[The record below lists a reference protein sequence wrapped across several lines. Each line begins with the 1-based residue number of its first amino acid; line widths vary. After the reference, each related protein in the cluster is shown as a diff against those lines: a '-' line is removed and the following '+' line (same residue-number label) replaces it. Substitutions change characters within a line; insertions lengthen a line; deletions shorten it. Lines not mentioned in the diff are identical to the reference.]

1 MASDA
6 LRKDIDLVWVVPM
19 VGDVA
24 YPVGQLVRGDPF
36 EVCISNKRFF
46 VEVFYHVVHNVTYV
60 MLSSPVFRECTKG
73 DPYPPRMDDMASAVY
88 YSTFN
93 QCQCRHK
100 TSRRGVLTATGIAE
114 TCRRFSVDLYHV
126 NDYHGALA
134 PLYLLP
140 LVIPISVSLHNAEF
154 QVSLNNSST
163 TAAH

>member
-1 MASDA
+1 MASEA

-19 VGDVA
+19 VGDVV
-24 YPVGQLVRGDPF
+24 YPLGQLVRGDPF

-93 QCQCRHK
+93 QC
-100 TSRRGVLTATGIAE
+100 E
-114 TCRRFSVDLYHV
+114 SVTR
-126 NDYHGALA
+126 
-134 PLYLLP
+134 P
-140 LVIPISVSLHNAEF
+140 
-154 QVSLNNSST
+154 SST
-163 TAAH
+163 

>member
-1 MASDA
+1 MASEA
-6 LRKDIDLVWVVPM
+6 LRKDLDLVWVVPM

-36 EVCISNKRFF
+36 EVCISNKRFY

-93 QCQCRHK
+93 QCTTIGCLGDQ
-100 TSRRGVLTATGIAE
+100 TLLTSQASRRRAGFSR
-114 TCRRFSVDLYHV
+114 CR
-126 NDYHGALA
+126 
-134 PLYLLP
+134 
-140 LVIPISVSLHNAEF
+140 
-154 QVSLNNSST
+154 
-163 TAAH
+163 